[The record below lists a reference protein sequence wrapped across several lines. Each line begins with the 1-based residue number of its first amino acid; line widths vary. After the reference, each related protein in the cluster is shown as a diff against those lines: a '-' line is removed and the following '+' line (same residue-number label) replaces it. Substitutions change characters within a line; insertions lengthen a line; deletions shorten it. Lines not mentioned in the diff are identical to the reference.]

1 MACSRRLFAAT
12 MLRKP
17 MTVRSMATAQSI
29 EATKVALRSADAV
42 CFDFARRPRRMKY
55 CTPF

>member
-42 CFDFARRPRRMKY
+42 CFDFARRPR
-55 CTPF
+55 P